1 MKNHVQK
8 GDVITVTT
16 PAGGALSGDPVQI
29 GALFGVA
36 AYSAPEGA
44 PLEIAMEGVFDLPKA
59 AGVALGAGDRA
70 YFDPATKALGAQA
83 EGLAWV
89 GVVTQG
95 AQAGGSTVRV
105 RLNEVAIV

>member
-8 GDVITVTT
+8 GDMITVIT
-16 PAGGALSGDPVQI
+16 PAGGALSGDPVKI

-36 AYSAPEGA
+36 AYTAPEGA
-44 PLEIAMEGVFDLPKA
+44 PLEIAMEGVYDLPKA
-59 AGVALGAGDRA
+59 TGVALSAGDKV

-83 EGLAWV
+83 QGLAWV

-95 AQAGGSTVRV
+95 AQAGAATVRV
-105 RLNEVAIV
+105 RLNEIPID